1 MTKGERVVVL
11 FTTVNLLL
19 FAANLSH
26 LRPALAQSETS
37 VLRGRGLELTDA
49 AGQVR
54 AQFTIEPDG
63 EAVFRIRDAS
73 GDIRVKLAGGDDGSG
88 LVLLD
93 ETTQPAVH
101 IVARRTAGETKKT
114 TSINLIGATGQRLKV
129 TPE

>member
-1 MTKGERVVVL
+1 MTKSERVVVL
-11 FTTVNLLL
+11 LTAINLLL
-19 FAANLSH
+19 FVAHLSH
-26 LRPALAQSETS
+26 LRPVLAQGETP

-49 AGQVR
+49 AGRVR
-54 AQFTIEPDG
+54 AQFTVEPDG

-73 GDIRVKLAGGDDGSG
+73 GDIRVKLGGGDDGSG

-101 IVARRTAGETKKT
+101 IVARRTAGHTKQT
-114 TSINLIGATGQRLKV
+114 TSINLVGASGRRLKM

>member
-1 MTKGERVVVL
+1 MTKSERVVVL
-11 FTTVNLLL
+11 FTTVNMLL
-19 FAANLSH
+19 FVANLSH
-26 LRPALAQSETS
+26 LRPVLAQGETS

-49 AGQVR
+49 AGRVR
-54 AQFTIEPDG
+54 AQFNVEPDG

-73 GDIRVKLAGGDDGSG
+73 GDIRVKLSGGDDGSG

-101 IVARRTAGETKKT
+101 IVARRTAGQTNQT
-114 TSINLIGATGQRLKV
+114 TSINLSGASGQRLKV

>member
-1 MTKGERVVVL
+1 MTKSERVVVL
-11 FTTVNLLL
+11 FTTVNMLL
-19 FAANLSH
+19 FVANLSH
-26 LRPALAQSETS
+26 LRPVLAQGETS

-49 AGQVR
+49 AGRVR
-54 AQFTIEPDG
+54 AQFKVEPNG

-73 GDIRVKLAGGDDGSG
+73 GDIRVKLSGGDDGSG

-101 IVARRTAGETKKT
+101 IVARRTAGQAKQT
-114 TSINLIGATGQRLKV
+114 TSMNLIGASGQRLKV